1 MRMPITTYAWMRPL
15 LLLAASTASNTY
27 VDVTGDLVQ
36 VRMGFGFGTSFPR
49 DLVRRASHWEGRA
62 PLSIGVHGWG
72 GRWMVNGARRPL
84 VVIDLDPTQRGRVL
98 GAPVKLNQLI
108 VSVDD
113 PDTLINELTNRSLP
127 ADLS

>member
-49 DLVRRASHWEGRA
+49 DLVVLGHQVGDRRLMGGCAPRA
-62 PLSIGVHGWG
+62 WC
-72 GRWMVNGARRPL
+72 R
-84 VVIDLDPTQRGRVL
+84 RVL
-98 GAPVKLNQLI
+98 L
-108 VSVDD
+108 
-113 PDTLINELTNRSLP
+113 
-127 ADLS
+127 